1 MAVFDQ
7 RILILCKTYPSPS
20 GRYVETSCVA
30 GVLPDGRLIRLF
42 PVPFRLI
49 KADQQFKKWQWITAK
64 VEKAKADNRPESFQI
79 KVDTVQCDL
88 GPLSTKNQWHERREV
103 IANTHIFSSFSQILR
118 ANDEEGTSLALL
130 RPTRILELIVEPVSN
145 SGWTEDEIA
154 KLMQQQRQGSLFE
167 EQDTA
172 ELRTLK
178 KLPYSFYYRYECDA
192 GYDVVDVHQHKISDW
207 EAGALYWNC
216 VRTYGDK
223 WEEKFRAKMLEDMV
237 ERDMIFLMGNI
248 HRFQKQWL
256 IVSLLYPP
264 MLEQSSQHD
273 LFS

>member
-20 GRYVETSCVA
+20 GKYVETSCVA

-49 KADQQFKKWQWITAK
+49 KTDQQFKKWQWITAK
-64 VEKAKADNRPESFQI
+64 IEKAKADHRPESFQI
-79 KVDTVQCDL
+79 KVDTVQCDP
-88 GPLSTKNQWHERREV
+88 GPLSTKNHWLARREA
-103 IANTHIFSSFSQILR
+103 IAKTPIFGSFSEISH

-130 RPTRILELIVEPVSN
+130 RPGRILDLLVERVSE
-145 SGWTEDEIA
+145 SEWTEDEIA
-154 KLMQQQRQGSLFE
+154 KLMQQQRQGSLFD
-167 EQDTA
+167 EQDNT
-172 ELRTLK
+172 ELRTLN
-178 KLPYSFYYRYECDA
+178 KLPYSFYYRYECRA
-192 GYDVVDVHQHKISDW
+192 GDGSTEECRHKISDW

-216 VRTYGDK
+216 VRSYGGK
-223 WEEKFRAKMLEDMV
+223 WEEKFRARMFEDMV
-237 ERDMIFLMGNI
+237 RRDMIFLMGNI

-264 MLEQSSQHD
+264 RIDGAQKD
-273 LFS
+273 LFG